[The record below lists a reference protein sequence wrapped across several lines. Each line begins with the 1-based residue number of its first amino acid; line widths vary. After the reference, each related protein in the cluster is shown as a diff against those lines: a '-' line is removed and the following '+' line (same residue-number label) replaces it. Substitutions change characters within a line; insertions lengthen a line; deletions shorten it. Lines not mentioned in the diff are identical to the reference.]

1 MPVVDRLLARY
12 RNVPRPIPH
21 GDSVAIN
28 GAVRLPLKQNAL
40 QAMVGN
46 KADALVPLVTTS
58 QQLRSLVLT
67 MMNHPLHPDDVM
79 DLLVKINL
87 LRPNAAVGAQDVVVG
102 FNNLSNSTQFLD
114 PTMEIF
120 MEALDTVL
128 NDPVRGVPLTNF
140 IRRRTFD
147 SLRQLVRTVERR
159 FLPDAFRIMA
169 DFHNTPHV
177 GQLAQA
183 SMPSW
188 AKVLHYA
195 PPNGM
200 VSAAI
205 RFNPA
210 LLADHVRKH
219 LCYQPIGGALIPDPD
234 EPCRWIDFL
243 DIRDQITFNWVLS
256 CTHIDDDEEAAM
268 FDATGNLRNTLAAK
282 RVFVEVLSRDDVLV
296 DEYRIAKRV
305 ERNYER
311 IAIRTV
317 QHGRKFVHYTPG
329 GDIFIT
335 GSLNGV
341 YVMAK
346 FVPLLG
352 EFAISTA
359 YLPDAIALQAKLAS
373 WQASTVWNLA

>member
-1 MPVVDRLLARY
+1 MPVVDRILARY
-12 RNVPRPIPH
+12 RLVPRPIPH

-40 QAMVGN
+40 QALVGN
-46 KADALVPLVTTS
+46 RADALVPLINTS
-58 QQLRSLVLT
+58 QLLRSLVLT
-67 MMNHPLHPDDVM
+67 VMNHPLHPDDVM
-79 DLLVKINL
+79 DMLIRFNT
-87 LRPNAAVGAQDVVVG
+87 LRPNASVGAQDVVVG

-114 PTMEIF
+114 PTLEIF
-120 MEALDTVL
+120 MDALNTVL
-128 NDPVRGVPLTNF
+128 NDPVRGIPLTNF

-147 SLRQLVRTVERR
+147 ALRQLVRNVERR
-159 FLPDAFRIMA
+159 FLPDAFRVMA
-169 DFHNTPHV
+169 DFHNTAHV

-219 LCYQPIGGALIPDPD
+219 LCYQRIGGAVIPDGD

-243 DIRDQITFNWVLS
+243 DCRDQITFNWVL
-256 CTHIDDDEEAAM
+256 THTHFSDEEEAAM
-268 FDATGNLRNTLAAK
+268 FDAGGTLMDTLAAK
-282 RVFVEVLSRDDVLV
+282 RAFVRVLRRDDALV
-296 DEYRIAKRV
+296 DDYRIAKRV
-305 ERNYER
+305 ERDYER

-329 GDIFIT
+329 GDIFIS

-359 YLPDAIALQAKLAS
+359 YLPDALALQAKLAQ
-373 WQASTVWNLA
+373 WQPTTVWNLA

>member
-12 RNVPRPIPH
+12 RLVPRPIPH

-46 KADALVPLVTTS
+46 KADALVPLINTS
-58 QQLRSLVLT
+58 QKLRALVLT

-79 DLLVKINL
+79 DLMVKINL
-87 LRPNAAVGAQDVVVG
+87 LRPNAATGAQDVVVG

-120 MEALDTVL
+120 MEALEAVL
-128 NDPVRGVPLTNF
+128 NEPVRGVPLTNF
-140 IRRRTFD
+140 IRHRTFD
-147 SLRQLVRTVERR
+147 ALRQLVRNVERR
-159 FLPDAFRIMA
+159 FLADAFRVMA

-177 GQLAQA
+177 GQLTQA

-219 LCYQPIGGALIPDPD
+219 LCYQRIGGVLIPDAD

-243 DIRDQITFNWVLS
+243 DCADRITFNWVLS
-256 CTHIDDDEEAAM
+256 CTHISDEEEAEI
-268 FDATGNLRNTLAAK
+268 FDARGNLMNTLEAK
-282 RVFVEVLSRDDVLV
+282 QAFVRVLRRDDALV
-296 DEYRIAKRV
+296 DEYRITKRV
-305 ERNYER
+305 ERDYER

-359 YLPDAIALQAKLAS
+359 YLPDAGALQEKLAQ
-373 WQASTVWNLA
+373 WQPSTVWNLA